1 VLQEW
6 TVKSPLAMCP
16 NIIING
22 HIDGLHHCFCSGVI
36 DSVGTTTGGV
46 PQKYAFITFGIKL
59 SQIFPVS

>member
-1 VLQEW
+1 
-6 TVKSPLAMCP
+6 MCP